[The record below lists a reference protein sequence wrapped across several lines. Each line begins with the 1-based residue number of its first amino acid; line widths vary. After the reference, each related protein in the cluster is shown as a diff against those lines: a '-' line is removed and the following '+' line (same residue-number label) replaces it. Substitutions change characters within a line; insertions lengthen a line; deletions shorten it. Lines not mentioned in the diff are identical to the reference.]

1 MLASVKLYDK
11 LLCRVTLLR
20 WQCTTAGMRIR
31 MDVFDLIKATIVC
44 GLVAFLCYSVPEVGQ
59 GIIIGVLSLVW
70 LSYAR
75 KVVIKLKHR

>member
-1 MLASVKLYDK
+1 
-11 LLCRVTLLR
+11 
-20 WQCTTAGMRIR
+20 

-59 GIIIGVLSLVW
+59 GIIIGFLSLVW